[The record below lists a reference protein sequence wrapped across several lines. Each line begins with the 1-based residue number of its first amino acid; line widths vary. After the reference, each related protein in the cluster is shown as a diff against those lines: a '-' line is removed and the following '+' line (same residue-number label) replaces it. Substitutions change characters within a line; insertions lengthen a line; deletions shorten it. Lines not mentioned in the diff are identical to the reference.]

1 MNRRGRGFLAGLVLA
16 AVALAALSGF
26 AEPANDFHFSIIGD
40 RTGRATPEVWGRV
53 WREVSLLGP
62 DFVINVGDTIQGGAD
77 ELIEKQWDEIAPV
90 LARYRDLPLYFTPG
104 NHDIFSDFSEQV
116 YVRRTGRPT
125 HYCFRFQ
132 NAHFT
137 VLDNSRSPDLG
148 EDQLDFLERDL
159 KEHHAAAPKFIFV
172 HKPYWMIPLK
182 LQSGEFRLHQLAR
195 RYGASYVISG
205 HGHRLV
211 RMERDGILYLMVAS
225 SGANIEAQR
234 NNPEGFRNGYL
245 YHHVWVRVKG
255 PSVRFTIKELDG
267 PYGKGRMFPLEAWGE
282 AGPLFDPNDPAAY
295 DKPET

>member
-1 MNRRGRGFLAGLVLA
+1 MNRRALGLLVLL
-16 AVALAALSGF
+16 ALAAF
-26 AEPANDFHFSIIGD
+26 ALPALYAPPGPVNDFHFSIIGD

-77 ELIEKQWDEIAPV
+77 ELVERQWDEIAPV
-90 LARYRDLPLYFTPG
+90 FGRYRDLPLYFTPG
-104 NHDIFSDFSEQV
+104 NHDIFSDFSEKV
-116 YVRRTGRPT
+116 YTKRTGRPP
-125 HYCFRFQ
+125 HYSFDFQ

-137 VLDNSRSPDLG
+137 VLDNSRTSDLS
-148 EDQLDFLERDL
+148 EEQLDFLERDL
-159 KEHHAAAPKFIFV
+159 KEHQARSPKFIFV

-195 RYGASYVISG
+195 RYGVAYVVSG

-211 RMERDGILYLMVAS
+211 RMERDGIQYLMVAS

-234 NNPEGFRNGYL
+234 NNPEGFRSGYL

-255 PSVRFTIKELDG
+255 SSARFTVKELDG

-282 AGPLFDPNDPAAY
+282 SGPLFDPEDPAAY